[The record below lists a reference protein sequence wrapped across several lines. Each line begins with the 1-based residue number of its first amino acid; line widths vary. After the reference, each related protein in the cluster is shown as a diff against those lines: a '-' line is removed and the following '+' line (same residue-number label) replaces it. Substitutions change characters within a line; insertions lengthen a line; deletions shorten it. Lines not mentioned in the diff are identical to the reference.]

1 MESNI
6 TVDLGRYRRIM
17 QMFWDPEPSN
27 DVNSDQPV
35 WCLGRS
41 YRLDDSN
48 CSSSRTVNRRT
59 RSVGHDASETCGSDA
74 VEISHPTQNLPS
86 VSNLSAKAPETPPAS
101 TSSSLSS
108 AVADEEL
115 PLERGWHP
123 GFLEDMASKFW
134 MTYRSGF
141 DPIPKSVDP
150 RATSAL
156 SFSVRI
162 KSTLSDPTGFS
173 SDSGWGCMIR
183 SGQSLLATTIGILRL
198 GRDWR
203 RGRCQE
209 EERQLISMFA
219 DDPRAPYSIHN
230 FVRHGATACGKFPGE
245 WFGPSATA
253 QCIQALTN
261 SSGLPLHVYSPSD
274 GQDVYEDSFMKI
286 ARPNGQDFHPTLI
299 LIGTRLGIDK
309 ITPIYWE
316 ALIAALHMPQSVGIA
331 GGRPSSSHYFVGSQ
345 GSYLFYLDPHHT
357 RKAIPY
363 HADVAKYSEEDI
375 DSCHTSRLRRLHV
388 REMDP
393 SMLIGFLIRTESD
406 WSEWRQCVE
415 SVQGKTII
423 HVTDQE
429 PTLYN
434 SEGRD
439 NAVDEVEL
447 LSDDD
452 DGDMTAT

>member
-1 MESNI
+1 MDSNI

-27 DVNSDQPV
+27 DVNSDEPV

-41 YRLDDSN
+41 YKLDDSKHA
-48 CSSSRTVNRRT
+48 SSRTVKKT
-59 RSVGHDASETCGSDA
+59 ARSVEHDAPETSASDA
-74 VEISHPTQNLPS
+74 AGASHPTQNPPS
-86 VSNLSAKAPETPPAS
+86 VSKSAANAPETPPAS

-108 AVADEEL
+108 AAAGEEL
-115 PLERGWHP
+115 PLENGWPP
-123 GFLEDMASKFW
+123 GFLDDMTAKFW

-156 SFSVRI
+156 SFTVRI

-183 SGQSLLATTIGILRL
+183 SGQSLLATTIGVLRL

-203 RGRCQE
+203 RGQCQQ

-253 QCIQALTN
+253 QCIQALT
-261 SSGLPLHVYSPSD
+261 SSSELPLRVYSPND

-286 ARPNGQDFHPTLI
+286 AKPDGREFHPTLI
-299 LIGTRLGIDK
+299 LIRTRLGIDK
-309 ITPIYWE
+309 ITPIYWD
-316 ALIAALHMPQSVGIA
+316 ALFAALQMPQSVGIA

-363 HADVAKYSEEDI
+363 HADVSKYTEEDI
-375 DSCHTSRLRRLHV
+375 ESCHTSRLRRLHV
-388 REMDP
+388 KEMDP

-406 WSEWRQCVE
+406 WSEWRRSVE

-423 HVTDQE
+423 HVADHE
-429 PTLYN
+429 PTLYS

-439 NAVDEVEL
+439 GAVDEVEI

-452 DGDMTAT
+452 DDDVTTT

>member
-1 MESNI
+1 
-6 TVDLGRYRRIM
+6 M

-41 YRLDDSN
+41 YRLDDPK
-48 CSSSRTVNRRT
+48 CSSPRTVNKRT
-59 RSVGHDASETCGSDA
+59 RSADHDAPETSGSDA
-74 VEISHPTQNLPS
+74 VGTSPLTQNPLP
-86 VSNLSAKAPETPPAS
+86 VSKSSTNAPETPPAS
-101 TSSSLSS
+101 TSSSLAS
-108 AVADEEL
+108 AAADGEL
-115 PLERGWHP
+115 PPEKGWPP
-123 GFLEDMASKFW
+123 GFLEDMTSRFW

-156 SFSVRI
+156 SFTVRI

-203 RGRCQE
+203 RGECQQ

-253 QCIQALTN
+253 QCIQALTS
-261 SSGLPLHVYSPSD
+261 SSGLPLRVYSPSD
-274 GQDVYEDSFMKI
+274 GQDVYEDSFMKT
-286 ARPNGQDFHPTLI
+286 AKPDGQGFHPTLI
-299 LIGTRLGIDK
+299 LIRTRLGIDK

-316 ALIAALHMPQSVGIA
+316 ALIAALQMPQSVGIA

-363 HADVAKYSEEDI
+363 HADVTKYTEEDI

-406 WSEWRQCVE
+406 WSEWRRLVE

-423 HVTDQE
+423 HVADHE

-434 SEGRD
+434 SGGRD

-452 DGDMTAT
+452 DGDMTTT

>member
-27 DVNSDQPV
+27 DARRFQMFQ
-35 WCLGRS
+35 LQ
-41 YRLDDSN
+41 
-48 CSSSRTVNRRT
+48 NRKHEET
-59 RSVGHDASETCGSDA
+59 SESDA
-74 VEISHPTQNLPS
+74 VGISPPTQNHLPIS
-86 VSNLSAKAPETPPAS
+86 KVSAKAPETPPAS
-101 TSSSLSS
+101 TSSSLAS
-108 AVADEEL
+108 AVADEEP
-115 PLERGWHP
+115 PLERGWPP

-141 DPIPKSVDP
+141 DPIPKSADP
-150 RATSAL
+150 RASSAL

-162 KSTLSDPTGFS
+162 KSTLSDPTSFS
-173 SDSGWGCMIR
+173 SDGGWGCMIR

-203 RGRCQE
+203 RGKCQQ

-230 FVRHGATACGKFPGE
+230 F
-245 WFGPSATA
+245 
-253 QCIQALTN
+253 CIQYGNYPRTFNRALTS
-261 SSGLPLHVYSPSD
+261 SSGLPLCIYSPSD
-274 GQDVYEDSFMKI
+274 GQDVYEDSFMKV
-286 ARPNGQDFHPTLI
+286 ARPDGRNFHPTLI

-316 ALIAALHMPQSVGIA
+316 ALIAALQMPQTVGIA
-331 GGRPSSSHYFVGSQ
+331 G
-345 GSYLFYLDPHHT
+345 
-357 RKAIPY
+357 
-363 HADVAKYSEEDI
+363 
-375 DSCHTSRLRRLHV
+375 LRRLHV

-393 SMLIGFLIRTESD
+393 KN
-406 WSEWRQCVE
+406 
-415 SVQGKTII
+415 VQGKTII
-423 HVTDQE
+423 HVADHE
-429 PTLYN
+429 PALY
-434 SEGRD
+434 SGGGRD

-452 DGDMTAT
+452 DGDITTQDTSIEDGFMSLDLSSATASGVKMLYFSYIPTRVQAILADQRDIKILIS

>member
-27 DVNSDQPV
+27 DVNSDEPV
-35 WCLGRS
+35 WCLGCS
-41 YRLDDSN
+41 YKLDDSR
-48 CSSSRTVNRRT
+48 CSSSKTVNKKT
-59 RSVGHDASETCGSDA
+59 NSVGHDASEPSEADA
-74 VEISHPTQNLPS
+74 AGTSSPTQSSPS
-86 VSNLSAKAPETPPAS
+86 VSKTSGNALETPPAS

-108 AVADEEL
+108 AVADEE
-115 PLERGWHP
+115 PSPERGWP
-123 GFLEDMASKFW
+123 SGFLDDMASKFW

-150 RATSAL
+150 RAASAL
-156 SFSVRI
+156 SFSMRI

-183 SGQSLLATTIGILRL
+183 SGQCLLATTIGVLRL

-203 RGRCQE
+203 RGKCPQ

-230 FVRHGATACGKFPGE
+230 FVHHGATACGKFPGE

-253 QCIQALTN
+253 QCIQALTS
-261 SSGLPLHVYSPSD
+261 SSGLPLHVYSPND

-286 ARPNGQDFHPTLI
+286 ARPDGQNFHPTLI
-299 LIGTRLGIDK
+299 LIRTRLGIDK
-309 ITPIYWE
+309 INPIYWE

-363 HADVAKYSEEDI
+363 HADITKYTEEDI

-406 WSEWRQCVE
+406 WSEWRQCVDN
-415 SVQGKTII
+415 VQGKTII
-423 HVTDQE
+423 HVADHE
-429 PTLYN
+429 PMLY
-434 SEGRD
+434 SGEGRD

-452 DGDMTAT
+452 DDMTAT